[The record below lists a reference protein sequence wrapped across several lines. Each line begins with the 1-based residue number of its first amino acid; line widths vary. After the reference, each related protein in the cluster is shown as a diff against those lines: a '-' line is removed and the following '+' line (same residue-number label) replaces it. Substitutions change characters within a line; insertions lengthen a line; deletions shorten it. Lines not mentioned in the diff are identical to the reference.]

1 MLQFHPHLDSH
12 NIINTR
18 FTLLCADVSVAT
30 AVIENWNCVW
40 RRWMPLPL
48 PAAIFW
54 LSDRPGCMRAC
65 PQSTSFTPF
74 WIAPSLFSGFPVK
87 ENAGQCWQNAKKL
100 QGNWGDERTQPL
112 PLPHLTWQ
120 GVLWGGRGGENKH
133 ESQYDKTLVSEL
145 LSRILMNLLRIYI
158 FSGFWQC
165 MTNMALNALDRF

>member
-1 MLQFHPHLDSH
+1 MLQFHPPPGLTQYHKHAIHSSLRRRQCCNSRDWK
-12 NIINTR
+12 
-18 FTLLCADVSVAT
+18 LKLCVG
-30 AVIENWNCVW
+30 
-40 RRWMPLPL
+40 RRWMPP

-65 PQSTSFTPF
+65 PQSSSFTPF

-87 ENAGQCWQNAKKL
+87 ENADQCRQNAKKL
-100 QGNWGDERTQPL
+100 QGNSGDERTQPL

-145 LSRILMNLLRIYI
+145 LSRILMNLLRTSI

-165 MTNMALNALDRF
+165 MTNMALNALDGV